1 MNYPN
6 NLPTFQHLFTFKNNY
21 LVTYLNPLV
30 ISTVFNERR
39 DVYYNYLLSLD
50 NILLKYAK
58 GNRSMLGNLLEA
70 NIIDLLSKGG
80 TTFEFS
86 KTANMQTKQIYSDLH
101 STKSCF
107 NPIPKINTKNY
118 SNFYFLKSFE
128 TYLNVIASDSERR
141 DLQWNLLLPLKQSY
155 E

>member
-1 MNYPN
+1 MSYPN

-30 ISTVFNERR
+30 ISTVINEKR

-50 NILLKYAK
+50 SILLEYAK
-58 GNRSMLGNLLEA
+58 GNRSMLGNLLEM

-80 TTFEFS
+80 TTFEFNKTIDILKRRNYPNIRS
-86 KTANMQTKQIYSDLH
+86 KKY
-101 STKSCF
+101 CF

-128 TYLNVIASDSERR
+128 TYIKVTSSDR
-141 DLQWNLLLPLKQSY
+141 
-155 E
+155 